1 MSGGLDI
8 ILLALLAGFIAL
20 RLVSVLGRR
29 TGNERRHENSP
40 NVSRERTPETKQV
53 DQAGQDRPPYAA
65 QPENVIAIDR
75 DTPLGRTLSRIMVAD
90 HNFEPDTFMEGA
102 RGAYQMVTEAFATGD
117 RETLQSL
124 LSPEIF
130 ADFEAAIADREAK
143 EQTMQTTIVDLL
155 SSEITDARLEGK
167 VAEVT
172 VTFESELVSVVRDSE
187 GRIIEGNPSDTEKV
201 TDVWTFARQIKARD
215 PNWLLVAT
223 ESRD

>member
-1 MSGGLDI
+1 
-8 ILLALLAGFIAL
+8 
-20 RLVSVLGRR
+20 
-29 TGNERRHENSP
+29 
-40 NVSRERTPETKQV
+40 
-53 DQAGQDRPPYAA
+53 
-65 QPENVIAIDR
+65 
-75 DTPLGRTLSRIMVAD
+75 
-90 HNFEPDTFMEGA
+90 
-102 RGAYQMVTEAFATGD
+102 
-117 RETLQSL
+117 LQSL